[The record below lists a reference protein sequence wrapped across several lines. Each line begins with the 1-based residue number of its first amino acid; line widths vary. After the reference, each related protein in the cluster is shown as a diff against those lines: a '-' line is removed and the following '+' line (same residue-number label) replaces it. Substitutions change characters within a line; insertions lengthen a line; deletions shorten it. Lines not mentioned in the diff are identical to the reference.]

1 MWEPRG
7 TPRRYPQCPC
17 KSSSVTAHYAWYLF
31 YVVCHWWRAKKIKLV
46 RRRLNLS
53 AATPPTLTGTIH
65 LDLMTFQAHKRPR
78 SKAHAKLTKS
88 VKVIT
93 AFYQPENSISGS
105 CKNLNLVHF
114 LFIYSSMLPLSL
126 HSVRERRNVVSL
138 LMRPKTDCLFFF
150 FFLILFTKNS
160 LWETTWETYGALR
173 HWLIIKHRSHSVLT
187 QLLLL
192 LTAAVTQS
200 FQRNTQL
207 PFTVMIYCITT
218 TTLDLSV
225 FLLISVKVV
234 PHFSVSSYL
243 EKNSM
248 FKKLCLIILTR
259 PSLDSVAMN
268 HHHTYLLDV
277 DQPSNWLPN
286 VWLNCHQFYCFHNN
300 KTVLQRCK
308 ISKRFLQMRLNMF
321 ISDKDVCPIIH
332 IYIYIYIILVPS
344 NLI

>member
-1 MWEPRG
+1 
-7 TPRRYPQCPC
+7 
-17 KSSSVTAHYAWYLF
+17 
-31 YVVCHWWRAKKIKLV
+31 
-46 RRRLNLS
+46 
-53 AATPPTLTGTIH
+53 
-65 LDLMTFQAHKRPR
+65 
-78 SKAHAKLTKS
+78 
-88 VKVIT
+88 
-93 AFYQPENSISGS
+93 
-105 CKNLNLVHF
+105 
-114 LFIYSSMLPLSL
+114 MLPLSL

-138 LMRPKTDCLFFF
+138 LMRPKTDCLFFS
-150 FFLILFTKNS
+150 FLFSHFIHKKQPVRDNLGDIWS
-160 LWETTWETYGALR
+160 PETLAYNQTQEPQGPDSAATTTDSCR
-173 HWLIIKHRSHSVLT
+173 DSVL
-187 QLLLL
+187 
-192 LTAAVTQS
+192 S
-200 FQRNTQL
+200 NTQL

-321 ISDKDVCPIIH
+321 ISDKDVCPI
-332 IYIYIYIILVPS
+332 YIYIILVPS